1 MALLGDRVSC
11 EGVLAPDTLARVY
24 ASADLCAEPAVV
36 EELSN
41 AVLEATSSGLPLV
54 VAAGS
59 GSERFVV
66 EGKTGLVSREATP
79 HAWAEALA
87 ELLRDPE
94 RAAAM
99 GRDAHAW
106 SLVHTPTWHEVFVND
121 LLPAWRAAAQRRDIA
136 AERAA

>member
-1 MALLGDRVSC
+1 M
-11 EGVLAPDTLARVY
+11 
-24 ASADLCAEPAVV
+24 
-36 EELSN
+36 
-41 AVLEATSSGLPLV
+41 

-79 HAWAEALA
+79 QAWAEALA
-87 ELLRDPE
+87 ELLADPE

-106 SLVHTPTWHEVFVND
+106 SLVHAPTWQEVFAND
-121 LLPAWRAAAQRRDIA
+121 LLPAWRTAAEHHFIA